1 MSEHDEG
8 TRYADLRTRAIESLL
23 IEKGLL
29 SETAVDVVVDAY
41 GSDIGPLHG
50 ARVVARAW
58 TDPEFKARLLD
69 DATPAA
75 RELGVGGFVS
85 EYVRCVENVDGLHN
99 IVVCT
104 LCSCYP
110 WGLLGLPP
118 TWYKSPEYRAR
129 TVREPRA
136 VLREFGVELPEETEI
151 RDLGLERGPALHRA
165 AAAPRGHGRP
175 VRGRARRARHAR
187 VDDRHRPRADAG
199 RMSPVDPSISQMPG
213 LPRQNGEL
221 VFAEPWQARAFGVAI
236 ALCEQQGIDW
246 EVFRSRLIAEIGAWE
261 REHGPGAEGWDYY
274 ERWLASLERLVSE
287 LGLVGDAEV
296 AARVEQ
302 LAHADRHDHDH
313 DHGHDH

>member
-1 MSEHDEG
+1 MSDHDQG

-85 EYVRCVENVDGLHN
+85 EYVRCVENTDELHN

-129 TVREPRA
+129 AVREPRT

-151 RDLGLERGPALHRA
+151 RIWDSSADLRYIVLPQRPAGTDDLSEAELAALVTRESMIGTGLALA
-165 AAAPRGHGRP
+165 
-175 VRGRARRARHAR
+175 
-187 VDDRHRPRADAG
+187 
-199 RMSPVDPSISQMPG
+199 
-213 LPRQNGEL
+213 
-221 VFAEPWQARAFGVAI
+221 
-236 ALCEQQGIDW
+236 
-246 EVFRSRLIAEIGAWE
+246 
-261 REHGPGAEGWDYY
+261 PGA
-274 ERWLASLERLVSE
+274 
-287 LGLVGDAEV
+287 
-296 AARVEQ
+296 
-302 LAHADRHDHDH
+302 
-313 DHGHDH
+313 